1 MSQAVKNSVKK
12 HKWGEIRESDGK
24 VFWGYKHKRKDPR
37 NPSQKYEE
45 WVDPEIF
52 KKRREKSREET
63 KKRQQLP
70 ESKAKRRISDKIYY
84 SNSEK
89 RQQRRDW
96 WSKYTK
102 ERKSR
107 DPEFGIRLRIRTR
120 ICMALKGAGVKKSV
134 KTQDLIGCSYAEL
147 RTHIESQF
155 REGMAWDKPH
165 SFHIDH
171 IRPLCSF
178 DLSDPE
184 QLKMACHWTNLQP
197 LYPHENYSKSGKFI
211 EVPRN
216 EPVRL

>member
-1 MSQAVKNSVKK
+1 MSQAVKSSVKK

-24 VFWGYKHKRKDPR
+24 VFWGYQHKRKDPR

-45 WVDPEIF
+45 WVDPEVF
-52 KKRREKSREET
+52 KKRREKSKEAA
-63 KKRQQLP
+63 KKRQKLP
-70 ESKAKRRISDKIYY
+70 ETKAKRKISYKIYY
-84 SNSEK
+84 SKPEK

-107 DPEFGIRLRIRTR
+107 DPEFGVRLRIRTR
-120 ICMALKGAGVKKSV
+120 ICMALKGSGVKKSL
-134 KTQDLIGCSYAEL
+134 KTRELIGCSYAEL
-147 RTHIESQF
+147 HAHIESQF
-155 REGMAWDKPH
+155 REGMAWDKPR

-184 QLKMACHWTNLQP
+184 QLKAACHWTNLQP
-197 LYPHENYSKSGKFI
+197 LYPHENCSKAGKFI
-211 EVPRN
+211 EDYQD
-216 EPVRL
+216 EPIFV